1 MPAPSS
7 ALATLSSQVGLLVLL
22 KSQPQNEQ
30 SVSRWKDLVCGCF
43 GHGLCTVACD
53 CCPYSPF
60 REGTIGYQPEPYH
73 KLGLHFMLD
82 PLRYCKVPS
91 FSPSLLLCPAD
102 TVAKI
107 SLLKCLPSC
116 DASFPRSKN
125 SDSQNPLQNHSPGV
139 GPSCVFCSHLLSLLQ
154 KCLSHR
160 KYLLIHWSP
169 SRDYKLHEKKLFC
182 LLITP

>member
-125 SDSQNPLQNHSPGV
+125 RVTHRIHSKIILQGLAPVVFSAPISCHSCKNAYHTV
-139 GPSCVFCSHLLSLLQ
+139 SI
-154 KCLSHR
+154 CLFIGHPPET
-160 KYLLIHWSP
+160 INFM
-169 SRDYKLHEKKLFC
+169 KKSYFAF
-182 LLITP
+182 